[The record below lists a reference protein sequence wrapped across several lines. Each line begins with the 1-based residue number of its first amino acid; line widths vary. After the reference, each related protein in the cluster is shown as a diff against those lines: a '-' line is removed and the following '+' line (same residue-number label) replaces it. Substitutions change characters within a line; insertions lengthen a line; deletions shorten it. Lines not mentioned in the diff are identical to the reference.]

1 VLFIPAYRLPTGRI
15 IINDTEMSL
24 LTLILFIAGIV
35 LLISGA
41 ELLVRGASRLAVSI
55 GVTPLVVGL
64 TVVAFGT
71 GSPEL
76 AVGIQATM
84 AGQADITIGNVVGS
98 NIFNVLLVLGLS
110 ALVAP
115 LMVSQQL
122 VRLDVPIMIVVS
134 LALLFMALDDG
145 VIDRADG
152 IMLFVASLGYTYLLV
167 RISRRETASVHSEYD
182 LAYGGDSKRD
192 VGRWPM
198 HALLVLI
205 GLALL
210 ITGARWLVDGAVT
223 IAEALGVSEL
233 VIGLTVIAAGT
244 SLPEVATSVIA
255 GLRGERD
262 IAVGNV
268 VGSNL
273 FNILVVVGATA
284 MVSPNG
290 LAVASAA
297 INFDI
302 PVMIAA
308 AVLCLPIFF
317 VNYRIGRWE
326 GAVFLSYYVFY
337 TLYLILQASHHDA
350 LPAFS
355 VIMIW
360 FVIPATL
367 LTLAFSFAREL
378 LRRSR
383 AHSRRSA

>member
-1 VLFIPAYRLPTGRI
+1 
-15 IINDTEMSL
+15 MSL

-152 IMLFVASLGYTYLLV
+152 TMLFVASLGYTYLLV

-210 ITGARWLVDGAVT
+210 ITGARWLVDGAVS

-244 SLPEVATSVIA
+244 SLPEVATSIIA

-284 MVSPNG
+284 IVSPNG

-337 TLYLILQASHHDA
+337 TLYLILKASHHDA

-383 AHSRRSA
+383 AQSRRPA

>member
-1 VLFIPAYRLPTGRI
+1 
-15 IINDTEMSL
+15 MSL
-24 LTLILFIAGIV
+24 LTVVLFIAGIV

-41 ELLVRGASRLAVSI
+41 ELLVRGASRLAVTM
-55 GVTPLVVGL
+55 GVSPLVVGL

-76 AVGIQATM
+76 AVGIQASL

-110 ALVAP
+110 AVVAP
-115 LMVSQQL
+115 LIVSQQL
-122 VRLDVPIMIVVS
+122 VRLDVPLMVVVS
-134 LALLFMALDDG
+134 LALLLMSLDGRIDG
-145 VIDRADG
+145 ADG
-152 IMLFVASLGYTYLLV
+152 AVLLAASAGYTYMLI
-167 RISRRETASVHSEYD
+167 RISRREKDTVRAQYD
-182 LAYGGDSKRD
+182 DAYGPAT
-192 VGRWPM
+192 VPVAGRWTV
-198 HALLVLI
+198 HVLLVLL

-210 ITGARWLVDGAVT
+210 VIGSDWLVEGAVA

-233 VIGLTVIAAGT
+233 IIGLTVIAAGT
-244 SLPEVATSVIA
+244 SLPEVATSIVA

-273 FNILVVVGATA
+273 FNILVVVGATSLVA
-284 MVSPNG
+284 PGG
-290 LAVASAA
+290 LSVASAA

-308 AVLCLPIFF
+308 SILCLPIFF

-326 GAVFLSYYVFY
+326 GALFLSYYVLY
-337 TLYLILQASHHDA
+337 TMYLFLAAAQHDA

-355 VIMIW
+355 AVMS
-360 FVIPATL
+360 FGVIPVTFATVAL
-367 LTLAFSFAREL
+367 VFGREL
-378 LRRSR
+378 RRRTLERR
-383 AHSRRSA
+383 AQAAGRRRVRG